1 MFLYF
6 CIPIDSLNYS
16 LTVVPLG
23 TIGGPNERLVLKW
36 LSLCQVTRPK
46 NRTLK
51 FKKIANSALALA
63 TLQVVKF
70 LKSPCTGPGDKI
82 KNSFKSKL
90 NFPTYN
96 SL

>member
-6 CIPIDSLNYS
+6 CIPIDGLNYS

-23 TIGGPNERLVLKW
+23 TIGGPNERLVLV
-36 LSLCQVTRPK
+36 LSLCQVRRPK

-70 LKSPCTGPGDKI
+70 LKSTMHRSGGQNK
-82 KNSFKSKL
+82 
-90 NFPTYN
+90 
-96 SL
+96 

>member
-23 TIGGPNERLVLKW
+23 TIGGPEERLILKW

-70 LKSPCTGPGDKI
+70 LKSPMHRSGGQNK
-82 KNSFKSKL
+82 K
-90 NFPTYN
+90 
-96 SL
+96 

>member
-6 CIPIDSLNYS
+6 CIPIDGLNYS

-23 TIGGPNERLVLKW
+23 TIGGPEERLVLKW

-51 FKKIANSALALA
+51 FKKNCQLGFGTCNLASC
-63 TLQVVKF
+63 QIFEVPMHRSGGQNK
-70 LKSPCTGPGDKI
+70 K
-82 KNSFKSKL
+82 
-90 NFPTYN
+90 
-96 SL
+96 